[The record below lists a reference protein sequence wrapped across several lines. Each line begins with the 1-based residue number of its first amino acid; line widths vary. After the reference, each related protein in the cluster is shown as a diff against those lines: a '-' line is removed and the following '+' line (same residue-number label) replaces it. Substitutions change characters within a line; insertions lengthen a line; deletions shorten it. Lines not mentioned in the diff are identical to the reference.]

1 MGLIESIRLPRET
14 DPKRGTLRE
23 FGKSLLRLGT
33 VFAVFY
39 VLVCLGARLIS
50 TRMIFPAPAPTYGEK
65 LRGLERISGLDGQK
79 FAAVHLPN
87 PAAKHLLIFFHGNGE
102 DLGINLP
109 RLEQFRAAGFA
120 VLAVDYPGYGATG
133 GQPSEEGMCAAADAA
148 YAHATRNLGWAKER
162 IIVYGMSL
170 GGSAAVWVASRE
182 VVGGL
187 VLESTFMSAYR
198 VMTRWP
204 LVLGDRLPS
213 LSRMKRVR
221 CPVLVMHG
229 TRDGVIDIEHGRALF
244 AAAPEP
250 KYSLWVEGAGHCQ
263 VDSVAGPLYWQTLMD
278 FAAGL

>member
-1 MGLIESIRLPRET
+1 MGPSESPAVKPGALPRLG
-14 DPKRGTLRE
+14 RSILRI
-23 FGKSLLRLGT
+23 LA
-33 VFAVFY
+33 VFAVLY
-39 VLVCLGARLIS
+39 ALVCLGARLVS
-50 TRMIFPAPAPTYGEK
+50 TRMMFPAPAPTYGES
-65 LRGLERISGLDGQK
+65 LHGLVMISGLDGQK
-79 FAAVHLPN
+79 FAAVHLHN
-87 PAAKHLLIFFHGNGE
+87 PRAKHLLIFFHGNGE
-102 DLGINLP
+102 DLGIDLP

-120 VLAVDYPGYGATG
+120 VLAVDYPGYGVTG
-133 GQPSEEGMCAAADAA
+133 GQPSEEGLYAAADAA
-148 YAHATRNLGWAKER
+148 YTYATGNLGWAKER
-162 IIVYGMSL
+162 VIVYGMSL

-204 LVLGDRLPS
+204 LVLGDRLPN

-229 TRDGVIDIEHGRALF
+229 TRDGVIDIAHGRALF

-250 KYSLWVEGAGHCQ
+250 KRSLWVEGAGHCQ
-263 VDSVAGPLYWQTLMD
+263 VDSVAGPLYWQTLTD